1 MIRCAKNLSD
11 SGPVRS
17 LCFSLRFRPSLPR
30 LNHMV
35 PTRNF
40 VWPRD
45 PGFMPS
51 QGQIL
56 CTIPD
61 LDRLYPGE
69 DNRVSV
75 QGVIVVQ
82 TLLALGLAEVDMI
95 KIGVFNWKSKCKC
108 VFSHFPTL
116 M

>member
-1 MIRCAKNLSD
+1 
-11 SGPVRS
+11 
-17 LCFSLRFRPSLPR
+17 
-30 LNHMV
+30 
-35 PTRNF
+35 
-40 VWPRD
+40 
-45 PGFMPS
+45 MPS

-95 KIGVFNWKSKCKC
+95 KIGVFNWESKCKC